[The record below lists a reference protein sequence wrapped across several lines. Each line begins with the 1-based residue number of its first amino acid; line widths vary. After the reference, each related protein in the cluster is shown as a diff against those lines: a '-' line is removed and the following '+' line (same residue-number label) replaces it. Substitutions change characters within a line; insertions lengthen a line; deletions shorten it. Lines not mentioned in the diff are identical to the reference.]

1 MPDLLTHVLV
11 AYALATALSWRYDW
25 LTPAF
30 VTAAMAGAMV
40 PDMTKVAIVAHSFDV
55 AAALGVPFDWFALHT
70 LGGTAV
76 SVLIGV
82 VLVRSRFRRR
92 AALAL
97 ALGAATH
104 LALDALLVK
113 VTGHSYA
120 VFWPLTAWHPP
131 TPELLL
137 STDRW
142 PAVLAAA
149 VALAAYSVDRR
160 AKSRTPGGTRRDN
173 QE

>member
-11 AYALATALSWRYDW
+11 AYALATALSWRYGW
-25 LTPAF
+25 LSPAF

-40 PDMTKVAIVAHSFDV
+40 PDLTKAAIVAHSFDV
-55 AAALGVPFDWFALHT
+55 AAALGASFDWFALHT

-76 SVLIGV
+76 SVLVGV
-82 VLVRSRFRRR
+82 VVVRGRFRRR

-131 TPELLL
+131 TPGLLL

-142 PAVLAAA
+142 PTVVAVG
-149 VALAAYSVDRR
+149 VALAVYLVDRR
-160 AKSRTPGGTRRDN
+160 ARERA
-173 QE
+173 